1 MPLKSTDPGSF
12 KLPMS
17 IGALSV
23 DKALLDLR
31 ANINLIP
38 LSMLNKIGKLEIKL
52 TMMMLQL
59 VVRSI
64 KNSYGVVEDVLV
76 KVDKFIFFWI
86 LL

>member
-1 MPLKSTDPGSF
+1 
-12 KLPMS
+12 MS